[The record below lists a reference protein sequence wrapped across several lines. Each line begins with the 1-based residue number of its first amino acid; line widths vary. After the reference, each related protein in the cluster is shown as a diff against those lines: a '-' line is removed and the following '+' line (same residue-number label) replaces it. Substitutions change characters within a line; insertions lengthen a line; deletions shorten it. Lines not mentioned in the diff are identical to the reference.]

1 MTILKCS
8 ATKCMYNENELC
20 SRGDIEITGAG
31 ARNADETNC
40 GSFRERSASGA
51 AMNSE
56 AHHCGCEKINID
68 CKARNVPTTNTANV
82 PPPLLMSPDAA
93 QKDATRQNA
102 IPSPANADF
111 S

>member
-40 GSFRERSASGA
+40 GSFRERNA
-51 AMNSE
+51 AAKRSTST
-56 AHHCGCEKINID
+56 AKP
-68 CKARNVPTTNTANV
+68 RNVPTTNTANV
-82 PPPLLMSPDAA
+82 PPPLLMSPDAV
-93 QKDATRQNA
+93 QKDAMRQNA
-102 IPSPANADF
+102 VPSPVNADF
-111 S
+111 SSLNCPHS